1 MNKNLYLAA
10 AAAAAIL
17 IVSLVLGEML
27 AGFRTAKLERKVT
40 AAESQAAEAVQ
51 TAREK
56 EIKAAG
62 FAEKIRTLEQQ
73 LADIRRLAREQD
85 EKLNDLENSSG
96 AARDAVIRVRDLRPI
111 AANSEQLCRQL
122 ADLGY
127 PC

>member
-1 MNKNLYLAA
+1 MNKNPYIAA
-10 AAAAAIL
+10 AAAAAML

-85 EKLNDLENSSG
+85 EKLNDLENNSL
-96 AARDAVIRVRDLRPI
+96 AARDAVVRLRDLRPI
-111 AANSEQLCRQL
+111 AANAEQLCRQL